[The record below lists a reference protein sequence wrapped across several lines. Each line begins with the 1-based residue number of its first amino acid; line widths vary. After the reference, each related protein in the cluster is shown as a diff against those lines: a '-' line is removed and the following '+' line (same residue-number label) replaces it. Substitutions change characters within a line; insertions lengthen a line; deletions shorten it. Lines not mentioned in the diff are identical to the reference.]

1 MLYCAV
7 YSAFSSP
14 AISQHTPQTTYE
26 GAPSTPAWATLM
38 YESPEDYEGVRSG
51 YEDWRKENPGVKNQH
66 SQYYK
71 RWIRKH
77 ISQVQT
83 KHTLQIH
90 AKRWLLD
97 LVNGLKWGLGIT
109 ILMSQCISRY
119 NLLSLPRIHRR
130 TILLQP

>member
-1 MLYCAV
+1 MQENKILRCFIVLFICAL
-7 YSAFSSP
+7 ASP

-71 RWIRKH
+71 RWIRKQYKP
-77 ISQVQT
+77 SADEAGT
-83 KHTLQIH
+83 GTP
-90 AKRWLLD
+90 
-97 LVNGLKWGLGIT
+97 
-109 ILMSQCISRY
+109 C
-119 NLLSLPRIHRR
+119 RI
-130 TILLQP
+130 